1 MEGPVPGTVPAERFA
16 SLFQASQD
24 AIVQADGDGR
34 IVDVNP
40 ATGEMFG
47 YDPEELA
54 GEPLTKLMPERYR
67 DQHREGLNRYLKT
80 GKARVIGET
89 VELQGR
95 RKDGT
100 EFPIELTIDTWTAED
115 DRYFS
120 GIIRDVTDR
129 KETQNQL
136 EQSLQT
142 WEEFGYAIS
151 HDLQEP
157 LRSIKGHLQLVDQR
171 LDEVDDEIS
180 ESIDHA
186 MSGADRLSILIEGL
200 LDYARVQTRGA
211 EFETVELEAVVH
223 DVRQDLEHLLDEED
237 ARVETEDPLP
247 AVHGDAAQIRQLLQN
262 LVENAVKYSGDEPA
276 RVRVMG
282 SPVGGGQV
290 ELRVHDEGVGVAPED
305 QENIFRMSYQ
315 AEPEAPGSGIG
326 LALCERIVNRHGG
339 SIGVDSAPGEGT
351 TFKITLPAAKTGGTG
366 GQPG

>member
-24 AIVQADGDGR
+24 GIIQADGDGR
-34 IVDVNP
+34 IVEVNP
-40 ATGEMFG
+40 AAGEMFG
-47 YDPEELA
+47 YDPDELT

-80 GKARVIGET
+80 GEARVIGET
-89 VELQGR
+89 VELHGR

-115 DRYFS
+115 ERYFS
-120 GIIRDVTDR
+120 GIIRDITER
-129 KETQNQL
+129 KETEHQL

-151 HDLQEP
+151 HDFQEP

-171 LDEVDDEIS
+171 LDDVEGEIR

-186 MSGADRLSILIEGL
+186 MSGADRLSMLIEGL

-211 EFETVELEAVVH
+211 EFETVELDAVVREVH
-223 DVRQDLEHLLDEED
+223 QDLEHLIDEHEAQVD
-237 ARVETEDPLP
+237 VEDPLP
-247 AVHGDAAQIRQLLQN
+247 AIHGDAAQIRQLLQN
-262 LVENAVKYSGDEPA
+262 LVENAVKYSGDGPPRI
-276 RVRVMG
+276 RVTG

-290 ELRVHDEGVGVAPED
+290 ELRVHDEGVGIAPED
-305 QENIFRMSYQ
+305 QEDIFRMSYQ
-315 AEPEAPGSGIG
+315 AESEASGSGIG
-326 LALCERIVNRHGG
+326 LALCQRIVNRHGG
-339 SIGVDSAPGEGT
+339 LIRVDSAPGEGA
-351 TFKITLPAAKTGGTG
+351 TFTATLPAARAGGAG